1 MLRAL
6 RRRYMTDP
14 LFAWARKNLPSLSD
28 TEREALEAGD
38 VWWEG
43 ELFSGNPDWR
53 KLLGF
58 PPARLSAE
66 EEAFLA
72 GPVEELCGMLDDWR
86 INAEWRDL
94 PPEVWAFLKRHKFF
108 GMIIPRDY
116 GGLGFS
122 AFAHSEVVKR
132 ISTRSVAAAVTVMV
146 PNSLGPGE
154 LLLRFGTEAQKR
166 HYLPRLADGREIP
179 CFALTSEE
187 AGSDASAMVD
197 RGVVCYG
204 EHDGRRVLGM
214 RLTWSKRY
222 ITLAPVATLLG
233 LAFKLFDPERLLG
246 GEEALGIT
254 LALVPTHTPGVEIGR
269 RHWPAMQS
277 FQNGPTSGKDVFVP
291 IDAVIGGRAMVGAG
305 WRMLMSALAAGR
317 GISLPSLATASACL
331 AARSTGAYARIR
343 EQFHVPIGK
352 FEGVQERLGRIAGIA
367 YELEAARRL
376 TCAGLDQ
383 GHHPAVVSAIVKAHA
398 TYRMRTAVNDAMDI
412 HGGRAIIDG
421 PRNYLGNVY
430 RAIPVG
436 ITVEG
441 ANDLTRNLIIFGQGA
456 IRCHPYLLEELLAL
470 EDSDAERGRAR
481 FDRAV
486 VGHLRHF
493 FASLGRA
500 LVRSWSGALLAP
512 APAAGPMTR
521 YYRRLGRYAAVLALA
536 AEIAVA
542 TLGGAL
548 KRKESLSARLG
559 DVLSELYLLSA
570 VLKRHADEGAPAADR
585 PLVEWCCEAG
595 FCRIEAALDGFI
607 RNFPVRPLAWL
618 LRALALPW
626 GVRRKGAADR
636 ATHAS
641 AELLMA
647 PGATRDR
654 LTPGV
659 YAGHRHEGLGRVE
672 HAFALVHA
680 VAPLKRRVRDA
691 GHGNDWPGAVVA
703 GTLTPEERMR
713 LVEADA
719 AVAAAIP
726 VDDFAPRELATF
738 ASVRTR
744 RAAASEEGRTPTSD
758 QDSPAWTVPS
768 I

>member
-1 MLRAL
+1 MFRAL
-6 RRRYMTDP
+6 RRRYVTDP
-14 LFAWARKNLPSLSD
+14 LFNWAQRNLPSLSA

-43 ELFSGNPDWR
+43 DLFSGNPDWR
-53 KLLGF
+53 KLLRF
-58 PPARLSAE
+58 APARLSAA
-66 EEAFLA
+66 EEAFLD

-94 PPEVWAFLKRHKFF
+94 PQEVWSFLRRHKFF
-108 GMIIPRDY
+108 GMIIPEEY

-154 LLLRFGTEAQKR
+154 LLLRFGTEEQKR
-166 HYLPRLADGREIP
+166 HYLPRLAGGREIP
-179 CFALTSEE
+179 CFALTSAE

-204 EHDGRRVLGM
+204 EHEGRRVLGM

-233 LAFKLFDPERLLG
+233 LAFKLFDPDRLLG

-254 LALVPTHTPGVEIGR
+254 LALVPTATPGVEIGR
-269 RHWPAMQS
+269 RHWAAMQA
-277 FQNGPTSGKDVFVP
+277 FQNGPTSGDGVFVP
-291 IDAVIGGRAMVGAG
+291 LDAVIGGRAMVGAG

-331 AARSTGAYARIR
+331 AARATGAYARIR
-343 EQFHVPIGK
+343 EQFHVPVGK

-383 GHHPAVVSAIVKAHA
+383 GHHPAVVSAIVKAHS
-398 TYRMRTAVNDAMDI
+398 TYRMRTAINDAMDI
-412 HGGRAIIDG
+412 HGGKAIIDG

-430 RAIPVG
+430 RAIPIG

-470 EDSDAERGRAR
+470 EDGDPQRGRAR
-481 FDRAV
+481 FDAAV
-486 VGHLRHF
+486 VGHLRHV
-493 FASLGRA
+493 FATLGRA

-521 YYRRLGRYAAVLALA
+521 HYRQLGRYAAALA
-536 AEIAVA
+536 FATEVAVD
-542 TLGGAL
+542 TMGGAL
-548 KRKESLSARLG
+548 KRRESLSARLG

-570 VLKRHADEGAPAADR
+570 VLKRHADDGTPAEDR
-585 PLVEWCCEAG
+585 PVVEWCCETG
-595 FCRIEAALDGFI
+595 YCRIEAALDGFI
-607 RNFPVRPLAWL
+607 RNFPIRPLAWL
-618 LRALALPW
+618 LRAVTLPW
-626 GVRRKGAADR
+626 GVKRKGATDQT
-636 ATHAS
+636 THAC
-641 AELLMA
+641 AEVLME
-647 PGATRDR
+647 PGTARDR
-654 LTPGV
+654 LTAGV
-659 YAGHRHEGLGRVE
+659 YPGRRRDGLGRLE
-672 HAFALVHA
+672 RAFALVHDVSA
-680 VAPLKRRVRDA
+680 LKRKVREVA
-691 GHGNDWPGAVVA
+691 RGNDWPGA
-703 GTLTPEERMR
+703 RSS
-713 LVEADA
+713 
-719 AVAAAIP
+719 
-726 VDDFAPRELATF
+726 LAR
-738 ASVRTR
+738 SR
-744 RAAASEEGRTPTSD
+744 
-758 QDSPAWTVPS
+758 
-768 I
+768 

>member
-1 MLRAL
+1 MLHAL
-6 RRRYMTDP
+6 RRRYVTDP
-14 LFAWARKNLPSLSD
+14 LFARARKNLPPLSA

-43 ELFSGNPDWR
+43 DLFSGNPDWR

-58 PPARLSAE
+58 APARLSAE
-66 EEAFLA
+66 EQAFLA
-72 GPVEELCGMLDDWR
+72 GPVEELCAMLDDWR

-94 PPEVWAFLKRHKFF
+94 PEEVWAFLRRHRFF
-108 GMIIPRDY
+108 GMIIPEDY

-132 ISTRSVAAAVTVMV
+132 ISTRSAAAAVTVMV

-154 LLLRFGTEAQKR
+154 LLLRFGTEEQKR
-166 HYLPRLADGREIP
+166 HYLPRLADGCEIP
-179 CFALTSEE
+179 CFALTSAE

-204 EHDGRRVLGM
+204 EREGRRVLGM

-233 LAFKLFDPERLLG
+233 LAFKLFDPQRLLG

-254 LALVPTHTPGVEIGR
+254 LALVPTGTPGVEIGR
-269 RHWPAMQS
+269 RHLPAMQA

-291 IDAVIGGRAMVGAG
+291 LDAVIGGRAMVGAG

-343 EQFHVPIGK
+343 EQFHLPVGK

-376 TCAGLDQ
+376 TCAGLDL

-398 TYRMRTAVNDAMDI
+398 TDRMRTAVNDAMDI
-412 HGGRAIIDG
+412 HGGKAIIDG

-430 RAIPVG
+430 RAVPVG

-470 EDSDAERGRAR
+470 EDSDPERGRAR

-493 FASLGRA
+493 FASFGRA
-500 LVRSWSGALLAP
+500 LVRSWSGARLAP
-512 APAAGPMTR
+512 APAAGPVTR
-521 YYRRLGRYAAVLALA
+521 HYRQLGRYAAALAFA
-536 AEIAVA
+536 AEIAIA

-570 VLKRHADEGAPAADR
+570 VLKRHADEGAPAEDR
-585 PLVEWCCEAG
+585 PLVAWCCETG

-618 LRALALPW
+618 LRAVALPW
-626 GVRRKGAADR
+626 GVKRKGAADR
-636 ATHAS
+636 TTHRS
-641 AELLMA
+641 AELLMT

-659 YAGHRHEGLGRVE
+659 FPGRRHEGLGRVE
-672 HAFALVHA
+672 HAFALVHDVSA
-680 VAPLKRRVRDA
+680 LKRKVRDA

-703 GTLTPEERMR
+703 GVLTPGEAAR
-713 LVEADA
+713 LAEADE
-719 AVAAAIP
+719 AVRAAIA
-726 VDDFAPRELATF
+726 VDDFASRELSAL
-738 ASVRTR
+738 APVRSADATR
-744 RAAASEEGRTPTSD
+744 RDQQPAPGKERPAWIAAST
-758 QDSPAWTVPS
+758 
-768 I
+768 

>member
-1 MLRAL
+1 MLRTL
-6 RRRYMTDP
+6 RRRYLTDP
-14 LFAWARKNLPSLSD
+14 LFAWARKKLPSLSA

-53 KLLGF
+53 KVLGF
-58 PPARLSAE
+58 APARLSAD

-72 GPVEELCGMLDDWR
+72 GPVDELCGMLDDWR

-94 PPEVWAFLKRHKFF
+94 PEEVWAFLKRHKFF

-154 LLLRFGTEAQKR
+154 LLLRFGTEEQKR
-166 HYLPRLADGREIP
+166 QYLPRLADGREIP

-204 EHDGRRVLGM
+204 EHEGRRVLGM

-246 GEEALGIT
+246 GEETLGIT
-254 LALVPTHTPGVEIGR
+254 LALVPTDTPGVEIGH
-269 RHWPAMQS
+269 RHWPAMQV

-291 IDAVIGGRAMVGAG
+291 LEAVIGGRAMVGAG

-331 AARSTGAYARIR
+331 SARSTGAYARIR
-343 EQFHVPIGK
+343 EQFHVPVGK

-367 YELEAARRL
+367 YELEAARRF
-376 TCAGLDQ
+376 TCAGLDE
-383 GHHPAVVSAIVKAHA
+383 GHHPAIASAIVKAHA

-412 HGGRAIIDG
+412 HGGKAIIDG

-430 RAIPVG
+430 RAVPVG

-441 ANDLTRNLIIFGQGA
+441 ANDLTRSLIIFGQGA
-456 IRCHPYLLEELLAL
+456 IRCHPYLLEELVAL
-470 EDSDAERGRAR
+470 EDADPERARAR

-486 VGHLRHF
+486 AGHLRHF
-493 FASLGRA
+493 FASFGRA
-500 LVRSWSGALLAP
+500 AARSWSGARLAP
-512 APAAGPMTR
+512 APAAGAMKH
-521 YYRRLGRYAAVLALA
+521 YYRRLGRYSAALAFA
-536 AEIAVA
+536 AEIAIA

-585 PLVEWCCEAG
+585 PVVEWCCETG
-595 FCRIEAALDGFI
+595 FCRIEAALDGFV

-618 LRALALPW
+618 LRAVTLPW
-626 GVRRKGAADR
+626 GVRRKGPPDRTTHRCAA
-636 ATHAS
+636 
-641 AELLMA
+641 LLMER
-647 PGATRDR
+647 GATRDR

-659 YAGHRHEGLGRVE
+659 YPGRSHEGLGRVE
-672 HAFALVHA
+672 HAFALVHE
-680 VAPLKRRVRDA
+680 VAPLKRKVRDA
-691 GHGNDWPGAVVA
+691 GH
-703 GTLTPEERMR
+703 
-713 LVEADA
+713 
-719 AVAAAIP
+719 
-726 VDDFAPRELATF
+726 
-738 ASVRTR
+738 
-744 RAAASEEGRTPTSD
+744 
-758 QDSPAWTVPS
+758 
-768 I
+768 

>member
-1 MLRAL
+1 
-6 RRRYMTDP
+6 
-14 LFAWARKNLPSLSD
+14 
-28 TEREALEAGD
+28 LEAGD

-53 KLLGF
+53 KLLAF
-58 PPARLSAE
+58 APARLSAE
-66 EEAFLA
+66 ESAFLS
-72 GPVEELCGMLDDWR
+72 GPVDELCGLLDDWR

-94 PPEVWAFLKRHKFF
+94 PVHVWACLRRHKFF
-108 GMIIPRDY
+108 GMIIPREY

-146 PNSLGPGE
+146 PSSLGPGE

-179 CFALTSEE
+179 CLALTSAE

-197 RGVVCYG
+197 RGIVCYG
-204 EHDGRRVLGM
+204 EHEGRRVLGM

-233 LAFKLFDPERLLG
+233 LAFKLFDPDRLLG

-254 LALVPTHTPGVEIGR
+254 LALVPTDTPGVQIGR
-269 RHWPAMQS
+269 RHWAALQV
-277 FQNGPTSGKDVFVP
+277 FQNGPTSGNDVFLP
-291 IDAVIGGRAMVGAG
+291 LQAVIGGRAMVGAG

-317 GISLPSLATASACL
+317 GVSLPALATASACL

-343 EQFHVPIGK
+343 EQFRAPVGK
-352 FEGVQERLGRIAGIA
+352 FEGVQERLGRIAGVA

-383 GHHPAVVSAIVKAHA
+383 GHHPAIVSAIVKAHA

-430 RAIPVG
+430 RAVPIG

-456 IRCHPYLLEELLAL
+456 IRCHPHLLEELLAL
-470 EDSDAERGRAR
+470 EDKDLERGRAR

-486 VGHLRHF
+486 MGHVRHF
-493 FASLGRA
+493 FASLARA
-500 LVRSWSGALLAP
+500 LVRSWSGARLAP
-512 APAAGPMTR
+512 APAAGSMTP
-521 YYRRLGRYAAVLALA
+521 YYRGLGRYAAALA
-536 AEIAVA
+536 FTTEIAVG

-570 VLKRHADEGAPAADR
+570 VLKRHADEGAPVEDR
-585 PLVEWCCEAG
+585 PLVEWCCETG
-595 FCRIEAALDGFI
+595 FSRIELALDGFI
-607 RNFPVRPLAWL
+607 RNFQVHPLAWL
-618 LRALALPW
+618 LRAVTLPW
-626 GVRRKGAADR
+626 GVRHRGPSDRTTHGA
-636 ATHAS
+636 

-647 PGATRDR
+647 PGGTRDR
-654 LTPGV
+654 ATPGV
-659 YAGHRHEGLGRVE
+659 YPGRSHEALGRLE
-672 HAFALVHA
+672 NAFVLVHE
-680 VAPLKRRVRDA
+680 VAPLKRKARDA
-691 GHGNDWPGAVVA
+691 GHCGDWRGAVVT
-703 GTLTPEERMR
+703 GVLTQEEAAR
-713 LVEADA
+713 LAEADET
-719 AVAAAIP
+719 VGAAIA
-726 VDDFAPRELATF
+726 VDDFAAHDLAILPRAPTSGATGRGQQP
-738 ASVRTR
+738 ASQEDRSDWI
-744 RAAASEEGRTPTSD
+744 AAS
-758 QDSPAWTVPS
+758 

>member
-1 MLRAL
+1 MLHAL
-6 RRRYMTDP
+6 RRRYVTDP
-14 LFAWARKNLPSLSD
+14 LFARARKSLPPLSA

-43 ELFSGNPDWR
+43 DLFSGNPDWR

-58 PPARLSAE
+58 APARLSAE

-72 GPVEELCGMLDDWR
+72 GPVEALCGMLDDWR

-94 PPEVWAFLKRHKFF
+94 PEEVWAFLRRHRFF
-108 GMIIPRDY
+108 GMIIPEDY

-154 LLLRFGTEAQKR
+154 LLLRFGTEEQKR

-179 CFALTSEE
+179 CFALTSAE

-204 EHDGRRVLGM
+204 EHEGRRVLGM

-233 LAFKLFDPERLLG
+233 LAFKLFDPDRLLG

-254 LALVPTHTPGVEIGR
+254 LALVPTSTPGVETGR
-269 RHWPAMQS
+269 RHWAAMQA

-291 IDAVIGGRAMVGAG
+291 LEAVIGGRAMVGAG

-343 EQFHVPIGK
+343 EQFHVPVGK

-376 TCAGLDQ
+376 TCAGLDL

-412 HGGRAIIDG
+412 HGGKAIIDG
-421 PRNYLGNVY
+421 PRNYLGNMY
-430 RAIPVG
+430 RAVPVG

-456 IRCHPYLLEELLAL
+456 IRCHPYLLDEILAL
-470 EDSDAERGRAR
+470 EDSDPDRGRAR

-486 VGHLRHF
+486 SGHLRHF
-493 FASLGRA
+493 FAGFGRA
-500 LVRSWSGALLAP
+500 LVRSWSGALFAP

-521 YYRRLGRYAAVLALA
+521 HYRRLGQYAAALA
-536 AEIAVA
+536 FTAEIAIV

-570 VLKRHADEGAPAADR
+570 VLKRHADEGAPAEDR
-585 PLVEWCCEAG
+585 PLVEWCCETG

-607 RNFPVRPLAWL
+607 RNFPLRPLAWL
-618 LRALALPW
+618 LRAVTLPW
-626 GVRRKGAADR
+626 GVKRRGVADR
-636 ATHAS
+636 TTHRS
-641 AELLMA
+641 AELLMT

-659 YAGHRHEGLGRVE
+659 FPGRRHDGLGRVE
-672 HAFALVHA
+672 HAFALVHDVSA
-680 VAPLKRRVRDA
+680 LKRKVRDA

-703 GTLTPEERMR
+703 GVLTQAEAVR
-713 LVEADA
+713 LVEADE
-719 AVAAAIP
+719 AVRAAIA
-726 VDDFAPRELATF
+726 VDDFASLELARL
-738 ASVRTR
+738 ASVRSSDAAR
-744 RAAASEEGRTPTSD
+744 RDQLPTPDKERPARIAAST
-758 QDSPAWTVPS
+758 
-768 I
+768 

>member
-1 MLRAL
+1 MLHVL
-6 RRRYMTDP
+6 RRRYVTDP
-14 LFAWARKNLPSLSD
+14 LFAWARRRLPSPSA

-43 ELFSGNPDWR
+43 ELFAGNPDWR
-53 KLLGF
+53 KLLAF
-58 PPARLSAE
+58 APARLSPE
-66 EEAFLA
+66 EAAFLA
-72 GPVEELCGMLDDWR
+72 GPVDELCAMLDDWR

-94 PPEVWAFLKRHKFF
+94 PDEVWTFLKRHKFF

-116 GGLGFS
+116 GGLGFP

-154 LLLRFGTEAQKR
+154 LLLRFGTAGQKR
-166 HYLPRLADGREIP
+166 YYLPRLADGRDIP

-204 EHDGRRVLGM
+204 EHEGRRVLGL

-233 LAFKLFDPERLLG
+233 LAFKLFDPDRLLG

-254 LALVPTHTPGVEIGR
+254 LALVPTGTPGVEIGR
-269 RHWPAMQS
+269 RHWPAMQA
-277 FQNGPTSGKDVFVP
+277 FLNGPTSGKDVFVP
-291 IDAVIGGRAMVGAG
+291 LDAVIGGRAMVGAG
-305 WRMLMSALAAGR
+305 WRMLMAALAAGR

-331 AARSTGAYARIR
+331 SARATGAYARIR
-343 EQFHVPIGK
+343 EQFHLPVGK
-352 FEGVQERLGRIAGIA
+352 FEGVQERLGRMAGIA

-383 GHHPAVVSAIVKAHA
+383 GHHPAIVSAIVKAHA

-412 HGGRAIIDG
+412 HGGKAIIDG
-421 PRNYLGNVY
+421 PRNYLGNIY
-430 RAIPVG
+430 RAVPIG

-470 EDSDAERGRAR
+470 EDPDPERARAR

-486 VGHLRHF
+486 AGHLRHL
-493 FASLGRA
+493 FASFGRA
-500 LVRSWSGALLAP
+500 AARAWSGALSAP
-512 APAAGPMTR
+512 APAVGPMKR
-521 YYRRLGRYAAVLALA
+521 YYRRLGRYSAALAFA
-536 AEIAVA
+536 AEIAIA

-570 VLKRHADEGAPAADR
+570 VLKRYADEGAPAEDR

-595 FCRIEAALDGFI
+595 LCRIEAALDGFV

-618 LRALALPW
+618 LRAATLPW
-626 GVRRKGAADR
+626 GVRRKGPADR
-636 ATHAS
+636 TTHEC
-641 AELLMA
+641 AELLMER
-647 PGATRDR
+647 GAVRER

-659 YAGHRHEGLGRVE
+659 YLGRSHEGLGRVE
-672 HAFALVHA
+672 HAFALVHEA
-680 VAPLKRRVRDA
+680 APLKRKVRKA
-691 GHGNDWPGAVVA
+691 GCGNDWAAALAAGAITSSEGA
-703 GTLTPEERMR
+703 R
-713 LVEADA
+713 LAEADE
-719 AVAAAIP
+719 AVRAAIT
-726 VDDFAPRELATF
+726 VDDFAPHELASL
-738 ASVRTR
+738 APPRSRD
-744 RAAASEEGRTPTSD
+744 AAASGKDRQPTSD
-758 QDSPAWTVPS
+758 KERPAWIAQST
-768 I
+768 

>member
-1 MLRAL
+1 MIRAI
-6 RRRYMTDP
+6 RRRYVTDP
-14 LFAWARKNLPSLSD
+14 LFTRAQSRLPLLSA

-43 ELFSGNPDWR
+43 KLFSGNPDWR
-53 KLLGF
+53 ELLAF
-58 PPARLSAE
+58 APARLSAE
-66 EEAFLA
+66 EQAFLA

-94 PPEVWAFLKRHKFF
+94 PKEVWAFLERHKFF
-108 GMIIPRDY
+108 GMIIPREY

-154 LLLRFGTEAQKR
+154 LLLRFGTEEQKR
-166 HYLPRLADGREIP
+166 HYLPRLAEGREIP

-246 GEEALGIT
+246 GQEALGIT
-254 LALVPTHTPGVEIGR
+254 LALVPTRTPGVRIGR
-269 RHWPAMQS
+269 RHRPAMQA

-291 IDAVIGGRAMVGAG
+291 LDAVIGGRAMVGAG
-305 WRMLMSALAAGR
+305 WRMLMAALAAGR

-343 EQFHVPIGK
+343 EQFHVPVGK

-398 TYRMRTAVNDAMDI
+398 TYRMRTTVNDAMDI
-412 HGGRAIIDG
+412 HGGKAIIDG

-430 RAIPVG
+430 RAVPIG

-456 IRCHPYLLEELLAL
+456 IRCHPYLLEELRAL
-470 EDSDAERGRAR
+470 EDGDTERGRAR

-500 LVRSWSGALLAP
+500 LLRSWSGGLLAP
-512 APAAGPMTR
+512 SPAAGPMTC
-521 YYRRLGRYAAVLALA
+521 YFRRLGRYAAALA
-536 AEIAVA
+536 FTAEIAIA
-542 TLGGAL
+542 TLGGTL

-570 VLKRHADEGAPAADR
+570 VLKRHADEGAPPEDR
-585 PLVEWCCEAG
+585 PLVEWCCETG
-595 FCRIEAALDGFI
+595 FCRIETALDGFI

-618 LRALALPW
+618 LRTVTLPW
-626 GVRRKGAADR
+626 GVRRKGPADQT
-636 ATHAS
+636 THRC
-641 AELLMA
+641 AERLME
-647 PGATRDR
+647 PGAVRDR

-659 YAGHRHEGLGRVE
+659 YVGPRHEGLGHVE
-672 HAFALVHA
+672 HAFALVHQ
-680 VAPLKRRVRDA
+680 VAPLRRKVRDA
-691 GHGNDWPGAVVA
+691 GHGNDWPAAVVA
-703 GTLTPEERMR
+703 GVLAPDEAAR
-713 LVEADA
+713 LAAADEAVRA
-719 AVAAAIP
+719 AVA
-726 VDDFAPRELATF
+726 VDDFAPRELSAV
-738 ASVRTR
+738 APVRSDDLAGRDRKPTP
-744 RAAASEEGRTPTSD
+744 EE
-758 QDSPAWTVPS
+758 QPA
-768 I
+768 